1 MLQHELAPEQ
11 SALIIRD
18 LLQPAFKRQVS
29 LAGLFRTLA
38 HRAFR
43 LVLSLDSRP
52 HGLRAMSQ
60 IFPHR
65 LPGIILSDT
74 ARAQPVGLIR
84 SG

>member
-60 IFPHR
+60 I
-65 LPGIILSDT
+65 LL
-74 ARAQPVGLIR
+74 RATRKLAMGPPPVALTWW
-84 SG
+84 